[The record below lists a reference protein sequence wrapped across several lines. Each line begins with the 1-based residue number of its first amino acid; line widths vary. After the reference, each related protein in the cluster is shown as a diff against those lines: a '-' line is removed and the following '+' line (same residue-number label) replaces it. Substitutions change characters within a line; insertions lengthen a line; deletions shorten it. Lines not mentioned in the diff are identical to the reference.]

1 MISLISAANL
11 MAQIVMQFVLCHT
24 AISSEPL
31 IQKYPSQM
39 IVCLDVV
46 QEAESQQV
54 EVPVMV
60 ALAWSESRFQTDKV
74 STAGAFGPLQ
84 VTKFWCPG
92 NCKDPVEAGV
102 RAMRTLKKM
111 KGNTELALC
120 HYACGNICYP
130 TGKKYAK
137 YIQRAAKKISRR

>member
-1 MISLISAANL
+1 MISLISAAHL
-11 MAQIVMQFVLCHT
+11 MAQFVMQFVLCHN

-31 IQKYPSQM
+31 IEKYPGQM
-39 IVCLDVV
+39 AVCLEVVKEARAQNVDVH
-46 QEAESQQV
+46 
-54 EVPVMV
+54 VMV
-60 ALAWSESRFQTDKV
+60 ALAWSESRFQADKV
-74 STAGAFGPLQ
+74 SAAGAFGPLQ

-111 KGNTELALC
+111 KGTTDLALC

-137 YIQRAAKKISRR
+137 YIQRAAKKLSRR